1 MSFLGERIVIERPLL
16 LWTHLMSEKI
26 AASVI
31 LRGLHRVGAI
41 DSEIDPL
48 QAGGEGGLA
57 QPSVPH

>member
-1 MSFLGERIVIERPLL
+1 
-16 LWTHLMSEKI
+16 MSEKI